1 MSVEVTIDDRA
12 SGKVAA
18 VLEACGDAGR
28 AHLHTTAAN
37 AVANQIQ
44 RHISLYARNK
54 HTTATN
60 LGGTKTHHYENGS
73 ADITSRGDANCGT
86 VSIPIPGIQRAWHD
100 IILTTPT
107 KNGKNFLTIAK
118 YGSVYGHTVS
128 EARAMGWKI
137 FRPGRRKDGTYS
149 KKAPKILLG
158 YRNKGDDKELLY
170 TLAEKVRQTKDP
182 SLLPSKE
189 NMAKTAADAVV
200 KEIFRIIRKARG
212 AA

>member
-1 MSVEVTIDDRA
+1 MSVEVTVEDRA

-18 VLEACGDAGR
+18 LIGACGDAGR
-28 AHLHTTAAN
+28 SHLHTVAAN
-37 AVANQIQ
+37 ALASQIQ
-44 RHISLYARNK
+44 RHIAFYALRK
-54 HTTATN
+54 HGTALT
-60 LGGTKTHHYENGS
+60 LGGTPTGHYEKG
-73 ADITSRGDANCGT
+73 AAAITSDATAEGGT
-86 VSIPIPGIQRAWHD
+86 VHIPIPGIQRAWHD

-170 TLAEKVRQTKDP
+170 TLAEKVRQPKDP